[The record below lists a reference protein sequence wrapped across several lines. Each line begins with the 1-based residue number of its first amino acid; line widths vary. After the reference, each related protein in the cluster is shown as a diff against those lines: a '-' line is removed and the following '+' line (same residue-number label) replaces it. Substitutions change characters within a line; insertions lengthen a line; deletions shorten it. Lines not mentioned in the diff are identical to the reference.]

1 MRTRRKR
8 SVNAY
13 KVSDTSPDGA
23 RQLMWLVNRPL
34 GWIFDLVVLPFRG
47 MPPIVGL
54 TVISLLVSVGM
65 LIGFRAVSDQDALD
79 AVKRRIYAGVYEIR
93 LYKDDLLTIFAAQF
107 GILRETMMYFRLSM
121 VPMLWMMVPIVI
133 MVSQLQ
139 FQYGYESLEPGQ
151 TALVKVELTEEAAER
166 VAETVGAGLSLEV
179 PDGVRLETPLVWIPS
194 LREAGWRIAAESPGE
209 YELVVRIGEETLTKS
224 VRVSGTTVL
233 RSPLRPSSLLDQ
245 LIYPAE
251 QPLPRGSNVEVIR
264 LGYVDG
270 EINLFGWHTHWIIA
284 FFILT
289 MVFAFALAKPLGV
302 KI

>member
-1 MRTRRKR
+1 
-8 SVNAY
+8 
-13 KVSDTSPDGA
+13 
-23 RQLMWLVNRPL
+23 MWLVNRPL
-34 GWIFDLVVLPFRG
+34 GWVFDLIVLPFRG

-54 TVISLLVSVGM
+54 TVISVLVSAGM
-65 LIGFRAVSDQDALD
+65 MIGFRAVSDQDALD
-79 AVKRRIYAGVYEIR
+79 AVKRRIYGGVYEIR
-93 LYKDDLLTIFAAQF
+93 LYKDDLLTIFAAQV
-107 GILRETMMYFRLSM
+107 GVLRETMTYFRLSM

-133 MVSQLQ
+133 IVSQLQ
-139 FQYGYESLEPGQ
+139 FQYGYEGFEPGQ
-151 TALVKVELTEEAAER
+151 TALVKVELSEEAADR
-166 VAETVGAGLSLEV
+166 VGETDASGVSLQV

-209 YELVVRIGEETLTKS
+209 YELVVRIGQETLTKS

-233 RSPLRPSSLLDQ
+233 RSPVRPSSLLDQ

-251 QPLPRGSNVEVIR
+251 APLPRGSNVEAIR
-264 LGYVDG
+264 IGYVDA

>member
-1 MRTRRKR
+1 
-8 SVNAY
+8 
-13 KVSDTSPDGA
+13 
-23 RQLMWLVNRPL
+23 MWLVNRTF
-34 GWIFDLVVLPFRG
+34 GWAVDLIVLPFRG

-54 TVISLLVSVGM
+54 TVISLVVSVGM
-65 LIGFRAVSDQDALD
+65 LIGFRAVSDQEALD
-79 AVKRRIYAGVYEIR
+79 AVKRRIYGGVYEIR
-93 LYKDDLLTIFAAQF
+93 LYKDDLLTIFAAQV
-107 GILRETMMYFRLSM
+107 GILRETMTYFRLSM
-121 VPMLWMMVPIVI
+121 VPMLWMMVPIAI
-133 MVSQLQ
+133 LVSQLQ

-151 TALVKVELTEEAAER
+151 TALVKVELTEEGAEH
-166 VAETVGAGLSLEV
+166 VATTDGAGVSLEV
-179 PDGVRLETPLVWIPS
+179 PDGLRLETPLVWIPS
-194 LREAGWRIAAESPGE
+194 LGEAGWRIAAESSGE

-233 RSPLRPSSLLDQ
+233 RSPVRPYSLLAQ

-251 QPLPRGSNVEVIR
+251 APLPRGSNAEAIR
-264 LGYVDG
+264 LGYTDA

>member
-1 MRTRRKR
+1 
-8 SVNAY
+8 
-13 KVSDTSPDGA
+13 
-23 RQLMWLVNRPL
+23 MWLVNRPL
-34 GWIFDLVVLPFRG
+34 GWIFDLIVLPFRG

-54 TVISLLVSVGM
+54 IVISLLVSGGM

-79 AVKRRIYAGVYEIR
+79 AVKRRIYGGVYEIR
-93 LYKDDLLTIFAAQF
+93 LYKDDLLTIFTAQL
-107 GILRETMMYFRLSM
+107 GILRETMTYFRLSM

-133 MVSQLQ
+133 IVSQLQ

-151 TALVKVELTEEAAER
+151 TALVKVELTEEAADR
-166 VAETVGAGLSLEV
+166 VGETDASGVSLEV
-179 PDGVRLETPLVWIPS
+179 PDGVRLETALVWIPS

-233 RSPLRPSSLLDQ
+233 RSPVWPSSLLDQ

-251 QPLPRGSNVEVIR
+251 APLPRGSNAEAIR
-264 LGYVDG
+264 LSYADA
-270 EINLFGWHTHWIIA
+270 EINMFGWHTHWIIA

>member
-1 MRTRRKR
+1 
-8 SVNAY
+8 
-13 KVSDTSPDGA
+13 
-23 RQLMWLVNRPL
+23 MWLVNRPL
-34 GWIFDLVVLPFRG
+34 GWIFDLIVLPFRG

-54 TVISLLVSVGM
+54 TVISLLVSAGM

-79 AVKRRIYAGVYEIR
+79 AVKRRIYGGVYEIR
-93 LYKDDLLTIFAAQF
+93 LYKDDLLTIFVAQI
-107 GILRETMMYFRLSM
+107 GILRETMTYFRLSM

-133 MVSQLQ
+133 IVSQLQ

-151 TALVKVELTEEAAER
+151 TALVMVELTEEGADR
-166 VAETVGAGLSLEV
+166 VAETNAADVSLEV
-179 PDGVRLETPLVWIPS
+179 PDGVRLETALVWIPS
-194 LREAGWRIAAESPGE
+194 LREAGWRIVAESPGE

-224 VRVSGTTVL
+224 MRVSGTTVL
-233 RSPLRPSSLLDQ
+233 RSPVRPSSLLDQ

-251 QPLPRGSNVEVIR
+251 APLPRGSNATVIR
-264 LGYVDG
+264 LDYADA
-270 EINLFGWHTHWIIA
+270 EINMFGWNTHWMIA

>member
-1 MRTRRKR
+1 
-8 SVNAY
+8 
-13 KVSDTSPDGA
+13 
-23 RQLMWLVNRPL
+23 MWLVNRPL

-54 TVISLLVSVGM
+54 TVISLLVSAGM

-79 AVKRRIYAGVYEIR
+79 AVKRRIYGGVYEIR
-93 LYKDDLLTIFAAQF
+93 LYKDDLRTIFSAQI
-107 GILRETMMYFRLSM
+107 GVLRETMTYFRLSM

-133 MVSQLQ
+133 IVSQLQ

-151 TALVKVELTEEAAER
+151 TALVKVELTEEAAGR
-166 VAETVGAGLSLEV
+166 VGETDGAGVSLEV

-194 LREAGWRIAAESPGE
+194 LREAGWRIAAESPGQ
-209 YELVVRIGEETLTKS
+209 YELVISIGEETLTKS

-233 RSPLRPSSLLDQ
+233 RSPVRPSSLLDQ

-251 QPLPRGSNVEVIR
+251 APLPRGSNVEAIR
-264 LGYVDG
+264 LGYVDA

>member
-1 MRTRRKR
+1 
-8 SVNAY
+8 
-13 KVSDTSPDGA
+13 
-23 RQLMWLVNRPL
+23 MWLVNRPL

-54 TVISLLVSVGM
+54 TVISLLVSAGM
-65 LIGFRAVSDQDALD
+65 LIGFRVVSDQDALD
-79 AVKRRIYAGVYEIR
+79 AVKRRIYGGVYEIR

-107 GILRETMMYFRLSM
+107 GILRETMTYFRLSM

-133 MVSQLQ
+133 IVSQLQ

-151 TALVKVELTEEAAER
+151 TALVKVELSEEAADQMG
-166 VAETVGAGLSLEV
+166 ETNASGVSLEV

-233 RSPLRPSSLLDQ
+233 RSPVRPSSLLDQ
-245 LIYPAE
+245 LIYPVEA
-251 QPLPRGSNVEVIR
+251 PLPRGSNAEAIR
-264 LGYVDG
+264 VGYTDA
-270 EINLFGWHTHWIIA
+270 EINMFGWRTHWIIA
-284 FFILT
+284 FFSLT

>member
-1 MRTRRKR
+1 MRSSAAYTAACTRFDSIRTTSSR
-8 SVNAY
+8 S
-13 KVSDTSPDGA
+13 S
-23 RQLMWLVNRPL
+23 R
-34 GWIFDLVVLPFRG
+34 
-47 MPPIVGL
+47 
-54 TVISLLVSVGM
+54 
-65 LIGFRAVSDQDALD
+65 
-79 AVKRRIYAGVYEIR
+79 
-93 LYKDDLLTIFAAQF
+93 AQF
-107 GILRETMMYFRLSM
+107 GILRETMTYFRLSM

-133 MVSQLQ
+133 IVSQLQ

-151 TALVKVELTEEAAER
+151 TALVEVELSEEAADQMG
-166 VAETVGAGLSLEV
+166 ETNASGVSLEV

-233 RSPLRPSSLLDQ
+233 RSPVRPSSLLDQ

-251 QPLPRGSNVEVIR
+251 APLPRGSNAEAIR
-264 LGYVDG
+264 VGYTDA
-270 EINLFGWHTHWIIA
+270 EINMFGWRTHWIIA

>member
-1 MRTRRKR
+1 
-8 SVNAY
+8 
-13 KVSDTSPDGA
+13 
-23 RQLMWLVNRPL
+23 MWLVNRTL
-34 GWIFDLVVLPFRG
+34 GWIFDLIVLPFRG
-47 MPPIVGL
+47 MPAIVGL

-65 LIGFRAVSDQDALD
+65 LIGFRAVSDQEALD

-107 GILRETMMYFRLSM
+107 GILRETMTYFRLSM
-121 VPMLWMMVPIVI
+121 VPMLWMMPPIVI
-133 MVSQLQ
+133 VVIQLQ

-151 TALVKVELTEEAAER
+151 TALVQVELTEEAAER
-166 VAETVGAGLSLEV
+166 LAETDGAGVSLEAPEGLRV
-179 PDGVRLETPLVWIPS
+179 ETPLVWIPS

-224 VRVSGTTVL
+224 MRVSGTTVL
-233 RSPLRPSSLLDQ
+233 RSPVRPSGLLSQ
-245 LIYPAE
+245 LIWPAE
-251 QPLPRGSNVEVIR
+251 APLPRGSSAEAIR
-264 LGYVDG
+264 IDYADA
-270 EINLFGWHTHWIIA
+270 EINMFGWNTHWIIA

>member
-1 MRTRRKR
+1 
-8 SVNAY
+8 
-13 KVSDTSPDGA
+13 
-23 RQLMWLVNRPL
+23 MWLVNRPL
-34 GWIFDLVVLPFRG
+34 GWVFDLIVLPFRG

-54 TVISLLVSVGM
+54 TVISVLVSAGM
-65 LIGFRAVSDQDALD
+65 MIGFRAVSDQDALE
-79 AVKRRIYAGVYEIR
+79 AVKRRIYGGVYEIR
-93 LYKDDLLTIFAAQF
+93 LYKDDLLTIFAAQV
-107 GILRETMMYFRLSM
+107 GVLRETMTYFRLSM

-133 MVSQLQ
+133 IVSQLQ

-151 TALVKVELTEEAAER
+151 TALVKVELTEEGADR
-166 VAETVGAGLSLEV
+166 VAETNGADVSLDV

-251 QPLPRGSNVEVIR
+251 APLPRGSNAEAIR
-264 LGYVDG
+264 VDYVDA
-270 EINLFGWHTHWIIA
+270 EINLFGWSTHWIIS

>member
-1 MRTRRKR
+1 
-8 SVNAY
+8 
-13 KVSDTSPDGA
+13 
-23 RQLMWLVNRPL
+23 MWLVNRTL
-34 GWIFDLVVLPFRG
+34 GWVFDVIVLPFRG

-65 LIGFRAVSDQDALD
+65 LISFRAVSDQDALD
-79 AVKRRIYAGVYEIR
+79 AVKRRIHAGVYEIR

-107 GILRETMMYFRLSM
+107 GILRETMTYFRLSM
-121 VPMLWMMVPIVI
+121 VPMLWIMVPIVI
-133 MVSQLQ
+133 VVIQLQ
-139 FQYGYESLEPGQ
+139 FQYGYEGLEPGQ
-151 TALVKVELTEEAAER
+151 TALVKVELTEEGAER
-166 VAETVGAGLSLEV
+166 VADTEGAGVSLEV
-179 PDGVRLETPLVWIPS
+179 PDGVRVETLLVWIPS
-194 LREAGWRIAAESPGE
+194 LREVGWRIAAGSPGE

-233 RSPLRPSSLLDQ
+233 RSPVRPSSLLAQ

-251 QPLPRGSNVEVIR
+251 APLPRGSNVEAIR
-264 LGYVDG
+264 IDYADA
-270 EINLFGWHTHWIIA
+270 EINMFGWHTHWIIA

>member
-1 MRTRRKR
+1 
-8 SVNAY
+8 
-13 KVSDTSPDGA
+13 
-23 RQLMWLVNRPL
+23 MWLVNRPL
-34 GWIFDLVVLPFRG
+34 RWVFDLVVLPFRG
-47 MPPIVGL
+47 MPPIIGL
-54 TVISLLVSVGM
+54 TVISLVVSVGM

-79 AVKRRIYAGVYEIR
+79 AVKRRIYGGVYEIR

-107 GILRETMMYFRLSM
+107 GILRETMTYFRLSM
-121 VPMLWMMVPIVI
+121 VPMLWMMVPIAI
-133 MVSQLQ
+133 LVSQLQ

-151 TALVKVELTEEAAER
+151 TALVKVEVTEEGAEL
-166 VAETVGAGLSLEV
+166 VATTDGAGVSLEV
-179 PDGVRLETPLVWIPS
+179 PDGLRLETPLVWIPS
-194 LREAGWRIAAESPGE
+194 LGEAAWRIAAERSGE

-233 RSPLRPSSLLDQ
+233 RSPVRPYSLLAQ

-251 QPLPRGSNVEVIR
+251 APLPRGSNAEAIR
-264 LGYVDG
+264 LGYTDA

>member
-1 MRTRRKR
+1 
-8 SVNAY
+8 
-13 KVSDTSPDGA
+13 
-23 RQLMWLVNRPL
+23 MWFVNRPL
-34 GWIFDLVVLPFRG
+34 GWVFDLIVAPFRG

-65 LIGFRAVSDQDALD
+65 MIGFRAVSDQDALE
-79 AVKRRIYAGVYEIR
+79 AVKRRIYGGVYEIR
-93 LYKDDLLTIFAAQF
+93 LYKDDLRTIFAAQA
-107 GILRETMMYFRLSM
+107 GVLRETMTYFRLSM

-133 MVSQLQ
+133 IVSQLQ

-151 TALVKVELTEEAAER
+151 TALLKVELTEEAAER
-166 VAETVGAGLSLEV
+166 VAETDGAGLSLEV

-194 LREAGWRIAAESPGE
+194 LREAAWRIAAERPGE

-224 VRVSGTTVL
+224 VRVAGTTVL
-233 RSPLRPSSLLDQ
+233 RSPVRPSSLLDQ

-251 QPLPRGSNVEVIR
+251 APLPRGSNAEAITV
-264 LGYVDG
+264 GYVDA

>member
-1 MRTRRKR
+1 
-8 SVNAY
+8 
-13 KVSDTSPDGA
+13 
-23 RQLMWLVNRPL
+23 MWFVNRPL
-34 GWIFDLVVLPFRG
+34 RWVFDLVVLPFRG

-54 TVISLLVSVGM
+54 TVISLLVSVAM

-79 AVKRRIYAGVYEIR
+79 AVKRRIYGGVYEIR
-93 LYKDDLLTIFAAQF
+93 LYKDDLRTIFAAQL
-107 GILRETMMYFRLSM
+107 GILRETGTYFRLSM

-133 MVSQLQ
+133 IVSQLQ
-139 FQYGYESLEPGQ
+139 FQYGYESLEPGE
-151 TALVKVELTEEAAER
+151 TALVQVELTEEAAVR
-166 VAETVGAGLSLEV
+166 MAETDGAGLSLEV

-194 LREAGWRIAAESPGE
+194 LREAGWRIAAERPGE
-209 YELVVRIGEETLTKS
+209 YELIIRIGEETLTKS

-233 RSPLRPSSLLDQ
+233 RSPVRPSSLLDQ

-251 QPLPRGSNVEVIR
+251 EPLPRGSNAQVIR
-264 LGYVDG
+264 LGYTDA

-289 MVFAFALAKPLGV
+289 MVFSFALAKPLGV

>member
-1 MRTRRKR
+1 
-8 SVNAY
+8 
-13 KVSDTSPDGA
+13 
-23 RQLMWLVNRPL
+23 MWLVNRPL
-34 GWIFDLVVLPFRG
+34 GWVFDLIVLPFRG

-54 TVISLLVSVGM
+54 TVISVLVSAGM
-65 LIGFRAVSDQDALD
+65 MIGFRAVSDQDALE
-79 AVKRRIYAGVYEIR
+79 AVKRRIYGGVYEIR
-93 LYKDDLLTIFAAQF
+93 LYKDDLLTIFAAQV
-107 GILRETMMYFRLSM
+107 GVLRETMAYFRLSM

-133 MVSQLQ
+133 IVSQLQ

-151 TALVKVELTEEAAER
+151 TALVKVELTEEGADR
-166 VAETVGAGLSLEV
+166 VAETNGADVSLDV

-251 QPLPRGSNVEVIR
+251 APLPRGSNAEAIR
-264 LGYVDG
+264 VDYVDA
-270 EINLFGWHTHWIIA
+270 EINLFGWSTHWIIA